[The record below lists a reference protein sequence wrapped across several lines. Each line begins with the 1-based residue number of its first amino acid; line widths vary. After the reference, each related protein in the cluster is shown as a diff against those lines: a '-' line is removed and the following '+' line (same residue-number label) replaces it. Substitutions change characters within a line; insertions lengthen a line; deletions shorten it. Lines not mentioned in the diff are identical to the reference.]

1 MADKFCGELTD
12 EIMQDEFE
20 YHKYSECWH
29 ETEDTYIT
37 PEEKQ
42 NMDNMSQK
50 YMGESADCVFNAF
63 KQKENLVSE
72 IDKCIAEFEEKRTQK
87 WQVIFEK
94 MQAKDKIHSEQ
105 KL

>member
-1 MADKFCGELTD
+1 MN
-12 EIMQDEFE
+12 
-20 YHKYSECWH
+20 
-29 ETEDTYIT
+29 TENWLKSATCIFDAM
-37 PEEKQ
+37 KLK
-42 NMDNMSQK
+42 DNRT
-50 YMGESADCVFNAF
+50 
-63 KQKENLVSE
+63 SE